1 MEPLHLQVYF
11 FTVPGQQR
19 REFVN
24 YDPRGQS
31 IVGRRVIDLFTL
43 PLDPIEFPLK
53 SPGSTTEPLST
64 GQATLI
70 KLGVAPSPASSSE
83 PLEPLCRSHGESC
96 LFPAVLSSSHASLSA
111 QAISAS
117 TTRAISSLIWSMG
130 GGGEDLS
137 ISIRVGLQQRPIDQ
151 IYCNSAVD
159 LTVVTTIS
167 REIRLGFPPTC

>member
-96 LFPAVLSSSHASLSA
+96 LFPAVLSSSHASLSGDFCFDH
-111 QAISAS
+111 SGN
-117 TTRAISSLIWSMG
+117 LFFDLVDG
-130 GGGEDLS
+130 GG
-137 ISIRVGLQQRPIDQ
+137 VK
-151 IYCNSAVD
+151 
-159 LTVVTTIS
+159 IS
-167 REIRLGFPPTC
+167 RSPLESDSNRGL